1 MAIVTWAV
9 KPNGLSTTTK
19 EGNADFVVRAEYVIT
34 GTDGVNAIEIPYT
47 ESFDAPAEDFT
58 PFDSLS
64 EAQVISWAQEKIGA
78 AQLANLQ
85 RAFENQL
92 ESIANPP
99 PPVVTKAAPWSA

>member
-34 GTDGVNAIEIPYT
+34 GTDGVNTIEIPYM
-47 ESFDAPAEDFT
+47 ESFDAPAKDFT
-58 PFDSLS
+58 PFESLS
-64 EAQVISWAQEKIGA
+64 EAQVIAWAQEKMGA
-78 AQLANLQ
+78 AQLENLQ
-85 RAFENQL
+85 RGVESHL
-92 ESIANPP
+92 ERMANPP